1 MKDII
6 EGLVALINITFRL
19 FFVLQF
25 LTNAQKR

>member
-25 LTNAQKR
+25 AFDVR